1 MQLKDSEYM
10 SGQRFTFVK
19 EKDAKDTRE
28 GIEQA
33 NTKINRRYSH

>member
-19 EKDAKDTRE
+19 EKDAEDTRE
-28 GIEQA
+28 GIELA
-33 NTKINRRYSH
+33 NTKRHRRHSH